1 MRTAT
6 PSGAT
11 TTGRVFQHHHHHQRR
26 FSRPRWSRGDGT
38 RQQQQQQLLTTT
50 TTTTT
55 TCARDGGGE
64 TGDGWHAVRGEEHVR
79 HPVRR
84 SRGESGGYR
93 EPVFE
98 RDGRSRTKD
107 ENDARLHVV
116 LVEGGWNEHVRVY
129 AGMENKSRIRE
140 LDEHAGE
147 TSVALSSRSVP
158 VFAER

>member
-1 MRTAT
+1 MEE
-6 PSGAT
+6 
-11 TTGRVFQHHHHHQRR
+11 
-26 FSRPRWSRGDGT
+26 
-38 RQQQQQQLLTTT
+38 
-50 TTTTT
+50 
-55 TCARDGGGE
+55 AR
-64 TGDGWHAVRGEEHVR
+64 
-79 HPVRR
+79 RR
-84 SRGESGGYR
+84 SEEGWESDDESPHADENNGFVGNDDDDEWTESDESGGYR

-129 AGMENKSRIRE
+129 AGMENKSRVRE